1 MPQNKMGLDMDI
13 DRQIEV
19 IKRGA
24 VDLINEVELR
34 KKLTRSKE
42 LKKPL
47 RVKLGLDPTAPDLH
61 LGHTVVI
68 QKLKQFQELGHVVI
82 FLIGDFTGMIGDPT
96 GRIETRPQISKEAL
110 LANAETYKKQV
121 FKMLDPDKTEVR
133 FNSEWFEAMNAA
145 DMIRLCAQYTMAR
158 MMEREDF
165 RNRYQNNL
173 PISIHEFLYPLV
185 QGYDSVALMADVELG
200 GHDQIFN
207 LFVGREIQRAYG
219 QESQCIVTV
228 PLLEGTDGVNK
239 MSKSYGN
246 YVGIDEPHDVMFGK
260 LMSISDELMIKYYE
274 LLSDITLEE
283 LNALKEGIRL
293 GTTHPK
299 EAKVNLAKEI
309 ITRFHSAEAANIAHD
324 NFEKMFRDKEIPDDI
339 DVIEMKRPKED
350 PVSVAHFLRDI
361 GMVSSSVSEGIR
373 MIEQGGVSVAI
384 NPDTQIDVKLVKITE
399 KQMSLKGIHESIWKV
414 GKRKFKKVIFND

>member
-1 MPQNKMGLDMDI
+1 MVDI
-13 DRQIEV
+13 EKQMEIIR
-19 IKRGA
+19 RGA
-24 VDLINEVELR
+24 VDLINEE
-34 KKLTRSKE
+34 E
-42 LKKPL
+42 LKSKLARSIKENRPL

-61 LGHTVVI
+61 LGHTVVL
-68 QKLKQFQELGHVVI
+68 QKLKQFQELGHIAI

-96 GRIETRPQISKEAL
+96 GRIETRPALTKEEL
-110 LANAETYKKQV
+110 LINAETYKKQV
-121 FKMLDPDKTEVR
+121 FKILDPETTEVR

-207 LFVGREIQRAYG
+207 LFVGRVIQRAYS
-219 QESQCIVTV
+219 QESQVLVTV

-246 YVGIDEPHDVMFGK
+246 YVGIDEPPDVMFGK

-274 LLSDITLEE
+274 LLSDITIEQ
-283 LNALKEGIRL
+283 LNSLKEGIQN
-293 GTTHPK
+293 GTAHPRD
-299 EAKVNLAKEI
+299 AKVSFAKEM
-309 ITRFHSAEAANIAHD
+309 ITRFHGSSAAEAAHL
-324 NFEKMFRDKEIPDDI
+324 NFDKMFQRKEIPDDI
-339 DVIEMKRPKED
+339 EIVRVARPSS
-350 PVSVAHFLRDI
+350 PISVPHFLRDI
-361 GMVSSSVSEGIR
+361 GMVSSSTEGKR
-373 MIEQGGVSVAI
+373 MIEQGAI
-384 NPDTQIDVKLVKITE
+384 STNKSGGSLVKITSE
-399 KQMSLKGIHESIWKV
+399 SLSIGDGKELIFKV
-414 GKRKFKKVIFND
+414 GKRKFKKVLFED

>member
-1 MPQNKMGLDMDI
+1 MVDI
-13 DRQIEV
+13 EKQMEIIR
-19 IKRGA
+19 RGA
-24 VDLINEVELR
+24 VDLINEE
-34 KKLTRSKE
+34 E
-42 LKKPL
+42 LKSKLARSIKENRPL

-61 LGHTVVI
+61 LGHTVVL
-68 QKLKQFQELGHVVI
+68 QKLKQFQELGHIAI

-96 GRIETRPQISKEAL
+96 GRIETRPALTKEEL
-110 LANAETYKKQV
+110 LINAETYKKQV
-121 FKMLDPDKTEVR
+121 FKILDPETTEVR

-207 LFVGREIQRAYG
+207 LFVGRVIQRAYS
-219 QESQCIVTV
+219 QESQVLVTV

-246 YVGIDEPHDVMFGK
+246 YVGIDEPPDVMFGK

-274 LLSDITLEE
+274 LLSDITIEQ
-283 LNALKEGIRL
+283 LNSLKEGIQN
-293 GTTHPK
+293 GTSHPRD
-299 EAKVNLAKEI
+299 AKVSFAKEM
-309 ITRFHSAEAANIAHD
+309 ITRFHGSSAAEAAHQ
-324 NFEKMFRDKEIPDDI
+324 NFDKMFQRKEIPDDI
-339 DVIEMKRPKED
+339 EIVRVARPSS
-350 PVSVAHFLRDI
+350 PISVPHFLRDI
-361 GMVSSSVSEGIR
+361 GMVSSSTEGKR
-373 MIEQGGVSVAI
+373 MIEQGAI
-384 NPDTQIDVKLVKITE
+384 STNKSGGSLVKITSE
-399 KQMSLKGIHESIWKV
+399 SLSIGDGKELIFKV
-414 GKRKFKKVIFND
+414 GKRKFKKVLFED

>member
-1 MPQNKMGLDMDI
+1 MVDI
-13 DRQIEV
+13 DKQMEIIR
-19 IKRGA
+19 RGA
-24 VDLINEVELR
+24 VDLINEE
-34 KKLTRSKE
+34 E
-42 LKKPL
+42 LKSKLARSIKENRPL

-61 LGHTVVI
+61 LGHTVVL
-68 QKLKQFQELGHVVI
+68 QKLKQFQELGHIAI

-96 GRIETRPQISKEAL
+96 GRIETRPALTKEEL
-110 LANAETYKKQV
+110 LINAETYKKQV
-121 FKMLDPDKTEVR
+121 FKILDPETTEVR

-207 LFVGREIQRAYG
+207 LFVGRVIQRAYG
-219 QESQCIVTV
+219 QESQVLVTV

-246 YVGIDEPHDVMFGK
+246 YVGIDEPPDVMFGK

-274 LLSDITLEE
+274 LLSDITIEQ
-283 LNALKEGIRL
+283 LNSLKEGIQN
-293 GTTHPK
+293 GTAHPRD
-299 EAKVNLAKEI
+299 AKVSFAKEM
-309 ITRFHSAEAANIAHD
+309 ITRFHSKEAADGAHE
-324 NFEKMFRDKEIPDDI
+324 NFDKMFRDKEVPEDI
-339 DVIEMKRPKED
+339 EVVTMKKSEIGAWLPKLL
-350 PVSVAHFLRDI
+350 ATI
-361 GMVSSSVSEGIR
+361 GMVSSTSEGKR
-373 MIEQGGVSVAI
+373 MIQQGGVHI
-384 NPDTQIDVKLVKITE
+384 NGAKVTTDEMSFDGLSELVI
-399 KQMSLKGIHESIWKV
+399 KV
-414 GKRKFKKVIFND
+414 GKRKFKKVVFE

>member
-1 MPQNKMGLDMDI
+1 MVDI
-13 DRQIEV
+13 EKQMEIIR
-19 IKRGA
+19 RGA
-24 VDLINEVELR
+24 VDLINEE
-34 KKLTRSKE
+34 E
-42 LKKPL
+42 LKSKLARSIKENRPL

-61 LGHTVVI
+61 LGHTVVL
-68 QKLKQFQELGHVVI
+68 QKLKQFQELGHIAI

-96 GRIETRPQISKEAL
+96 GRIETRPALTKEEL
-110 LANAETYKKQV
+110 LVNAETYKKQV
-121 FKMLDPDKTEVR
+121 FKILDPETTEVR

-185 QGYDSVALMADVELG
+185 QGYDSVALKADVELG

-207 LFVGREIQRAYG
+207 LFVGRDIQRAYG
-219 QESQCIVTV
+219 QESQVLVTV

-246 YVGIDEPHDVMFGK
+246 YVGIDEPPDVMFGK

-283 LNALKEGIRL
+283 LNALKEGIQD
-293 GTTHPK
+293 GYCPPAGCK
-299 EAKVNLAKEI
+299 GKFCK
-309 ITRFHSAEAANIAHD
+309 
-324 NFEKMFRDKEIPDDI
+324 RDDHTLP
-339 DVIEMKRPKED
+339 
-350 PVSVAHFLRDI
+350 
-361 GMVSSSVSEGIR
+361 
-373 MIEQGGVSVAI
+373 
-384 NPDTQIDVKLVKITE
+384 
-399 KQMSLKGIHESIWKV
+399 
-414 GKRKFKKVIFND
+414 